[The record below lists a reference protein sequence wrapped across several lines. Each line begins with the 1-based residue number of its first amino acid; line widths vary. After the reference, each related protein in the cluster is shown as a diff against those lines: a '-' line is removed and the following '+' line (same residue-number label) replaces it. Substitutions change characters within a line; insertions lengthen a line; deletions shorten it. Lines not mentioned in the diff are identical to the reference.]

1 MTPVRVLQVL
11 TCDGLGGTEH
21 MVATM
26 VERIDRRQV
35 LPTVV
40 TLDRPGPIAHRLA
53 GRGIPVRSLGAYG
66 LPAAFA
72 RLAGVLRREPFEVV
86 NAYGFKS
93 TFVARFLVRA
103 LARRSVFVSGVRGLH
118 MSELERLD
126 GPKARLVLRLERLT
140 SRLVD
145 VYDAN
150 SRGAVELL
158 AKTGIDRRRLRYIPN
173 GLDVERWSPDSAG
186 RAGSMPVV
194 LCVARFVPRKRH
206 QDLLSAAAILRDR
219 GVRVQLQLIGDGP
232 TLPDMRRLVGDLGLD
247 ELVCFAGARD
257 PDQVREAMCRVDVF
271 CLASRW
277 EGMAGSVME
286 AMACGLP
293 VVGTHVNGIAD
304 LVEHSRTGYLVPA
317 ERPDLLAAALQRLIM
332 DPGERA
338 TLGAA
343 GRNRICKEFSVE
355 RMVAAKEELYV
366 GLVAGG

>member
-21 MVATM
+21 MVASL

-35 LPTVV
+35 VPTVV
-40 TLDRPGPIAHRLA
+40 TLDRPGPVAHRLA
-53 GRGIPVRSLGAYG
+53 EQGVAVRSLGGGG
-66 LPAAFA
+66 LPRAFA
-72 RLAGVLRREPFEVV
+72 RLAGILRREPFEVV
-86 NAYGFKS
+86 NAYGFKAP
-93 TFVARFLVRA
+93 FVIRFLVRA

-118 MSELERLD
+118 MSELERLN

-140 SRLVD
+140 SGLVD

-150 SRGAVELL
+150 SKGAVELL

-173 GLDVERWSPDSAG
+173 GVDVDRWRPDSAA
-186 RAGSMPVV
+186 RRNSTPVV

-206 QDLLSAAAILRDR
+206 QDLLGAVAILRDR
-219 GVRVQLQLIGDGP
+219 DVRLQVRLIGDGP
-232 TLPDMRRLVGDLGLD
+232 TLPRMRRLVTELGLD
-247 ELVCFAGARD
+247 EFVCFTGACD
-257 PDQVREAMCRVDVF
+257 PDQVRDAMLRADVF
-271 CLASRW
+271 CLTSRW

-293 VVGTHVNGIAD
+293 VVGTQVNGIAE
-304 LVEHSRTGYLVPA
+304 LVEHGHTGYLVPP

-332 DPGERA
+332 DPGEAA

-343 GRNRICKEFSVE
+343 GRNRICEEFSID

-366 GLVAGG
+366 GLVAGR